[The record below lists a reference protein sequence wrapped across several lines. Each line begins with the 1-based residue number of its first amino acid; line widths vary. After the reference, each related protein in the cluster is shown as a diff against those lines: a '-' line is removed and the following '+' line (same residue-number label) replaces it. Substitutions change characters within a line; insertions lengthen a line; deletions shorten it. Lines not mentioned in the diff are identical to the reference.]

1 MGTIPRAGSRTLWP
15 ATSLAACLA
24 TPLALPAQS
33 APVRPAAAVDSFAAA
48 ARLPLDPAVRLGA
61 LPNGLRYYVR
71 RNARP
76 EQRAELRLVV
86 NAGSI
91 LEDPDQR
98 GLAHFVEHMAFNGTR
113 RFAKNDIVK
122 VLEGLGVRFG
132 ADLNAS
138 TGFDET
144 VYILPVPTDSARAL
158 EQAFAFL
165 GDVAGGI
172 LFDSTEV
179 VRERGVVLSEWR
191 SGLGAGE
198 RIRTR
203 QFPVIFRGSRYAE
216 RLPIGDTAVLA
227 GATPAPLRR
236 FWRDWYRP
244 DLMAVVAV
252 GDADPARLEALI
264 RTTFGGLRA
273 PARPRVRTQAAV
285 PAHDSTLVSVA
296 TDPELTTSSVMVLWK
311 RPPRAVRTVAD
322 YRDDLVA
329 SLQAQMLNQ
338 RFGELGLKPD
348 APFLGAGAGSGSL
361 VRGSAYD
368 ALSATAKEGQLL
380 ASLRTV
386 LVEAARARQHGFLA
400 GELARARTNLLRAYE
415 RAWLERDKSP
425 SEGFVD
431 EYVDHFLTGAPMP
444 GIAWEYAAVQRLLP
458 AITLA
463 EVNAA
468 MRREGT
474 LGGARQPSRN
484 RVVTVTLPEKA
495 GLAVPSDAQLRA
507 VLAEAATVAVTP
519 WVETVAEGALVASPP
534 APGRIVAEDSVPG
547 VGIRRWTLSNGIT
560 VYVKPTDF
568 TADQVLLSAWG
579 GGGASLAPDSLV
591 VAAALAT
598 AAIERGG
605 AGPFSLV
612 DLNKT
617 LTGTVAGASTSIG
630 ELSQGFSGRAAPR
643 DLAVMFQLAW
653 LRLTAP
659 RVDSAAFRTLQ
670 QQLDAVVRN
679 KDANPAAVYSDTVQ
693 VTLARQ
699 HPRAR
704 PLSAATVQGL
714 RLEDMAAFYRAR
726 FADFSGYTVVIAGNV
741 SPDTLRPLVTQWLAP
756 LPATGRPER
765 FRDAGVRTVTGQVDK
780 TVRKGVAPQSQTTV
794 VLSGGAPWSAQEG
807 YLLQSLGALLEAR
820 LLERLR
826 EALGGT
832 YSVSASGSFA
842 REPVA
847 QWQLVIGYG
856 SAPAQADTLWAAVR
870 AELDS
875 LRRVPPTAAE
885 VDRIRE
891 QQRRALEVARKQN
904 GWWMNAIRDRVQTGA
919 PLATLVQ
926 DGDAQVAGLSAAALH
941 AAAQRYLTEENRA
954 RFVLLPESAPPAR

>member
-1 MGTIPRAGSRTLWP
+1 MR
-15 ATSLAACLA
+15 
-24 TPLALPAQS
+24 PLARLLLFLVTA
-33 APVRPAAAVDSFAAA
+33 APVLVPPGSARAQPARPRPAAAPAPADSFAAA
-48 ARLPLDPAVRLGA
+48 SRLPVDPAVRIGTLA
-61 LPNGLRYYVR
+61 NGLRYYVR

-91 LEDPDQR
+91 LEDADQR

-122 VLEGLGVRFG
+122 VLESLGVRFG
-132 ADLNAS
+132 ADLNAA

-172 LFDSTEV
+172 LFDSAEV

-198 RIRTR
+198 RIRAR

-216 RLPIGDTAVLA
+216 RLPIGDTAVLQR
-227 GATPAPLRR
+227 ATPGPLRR

-252 GDADPARLEALI
+252 GDADPARLEGLVRA
-264 RTTFGGLRA
+264 TFGGLRA
-273 PARPRVRTQAAV
+273 PARPRPRTQAPV
-285 PAHDSTLVSVA
+285 PLHDSTLVSMA

-311 RPPRAVRTVAD
+311 RPPRPVRTVGD

-329 SLQAQMLNQ
+329 SLQAQMLNR
-338 RFGELGLKPD
+338 RFGELRLKPD
-348 APFLGAGAGSGSL
+348 APFLGAGAERGTL

-368 ALSATAKEGQLL
+368 ALSATAKEGALL
-380 ASLRTV
+380 PSMRTL
-386 LVEAARARQHGFLA
+386 LVEAERARRHGFLA
-400 GELARARTNLLRAYE
+400 AELERAKVGLLRAYE

-425 SEGFVD
+425 SETFVA
-431 EYVDHFLTGAPMP
+431 EYVDHYLEGEPIP

-458 AITLA
+458 GITLA

-468 MRREGT
+468 MARETT
-474 LGGARQPSRN
+474 LGGTRRPSRN

-495 GLAVPSDAQLRA
+495 GLAAPTDSAVRA
-507 VLAEAATVAVTP
+507 VLREAATVAVTP
-519 WVETVAEGALVASPP
+519 WVETVADGALVPSPP
-534 APGRIVAEDSVPG
+534 ASGRIVAEDSVPG
-547 VGIRRWTLSNGIT
+547 LGITTWTLANGVT
-560 VYVKPTDF
+560 VHVKPTDF
-568 TADQVLLSAWG
+568 NADQVLLTGWG
-579 GGGASLAPDSLV
+579 AGGASLAPDSLV

-598 AAIERGG
+598 TAMERGG

-612 DLNKT
+612 DLGKK
-617 LTGTVAGASTSIG
+617 LTGKVASASASVG
-630 ELSQGFSGRAAPR
+630 ELTQGFSGRAAPR
-643 DLAVMFQLAW
+643 DLEVMFQLLW

-659 RVDSAAFRTLQ
+659 RVDTAAFRTLQ

-679 KDANPAAVYSDTVQ
+679 KDANPAAVYADTVQ
-693 VTLARQ
+693 VTLARN

-714 RLEDMAAFYRAR
+714 SLDAMADFYRAR
-726 FADFSGYTVVIAGNV
+726 FADFSGYTVIIAGNV
-741 SPDTLRPLVTQWLAP
+741 DLAALRPLVAQWLGA
-756 LPATGRPER
+756 LPATGRRET
-765 FRDAGVRTVTGQVDK
+765 FRDNGVRTAAGPLEKV
-780 TVRKGVAPQSQTTV
+780 VRKGVAPQSQTTV
-794 VLSGGAPWSAQEG
+794 VLSGEAPWSAQEG
-807 YLLQSLGALLEAR
+807 YLLGSLAQLLQER
-820 LLERLR
+820 LLDRLR

-832 YSVSASGSFA
+832 YSVSANGSFA
-842 REPVA
+842 RDPVP

-856 SAPAQADTLWAAVR
+856 SSPAQADTLWAAVR

-875 LRRVPPTAAE
+875 LRRVPPSVAE
-885 VDRIRE
+885 VERIRE
-891 QQRRALEVARKQN
+891 QQRRSLEVSRKQN
-904 GWWMNAIRDRVQTGA
+904 GWWTGAIREAVQSGT
-919 PLATLVQ
+919 PLARLLADV
-926 DGDAQVAGLSAAALH
+926 DAQMAGLSPEALH
-941 AAAQRYLTEENRA
+941 AAARRYLTEENRA
-954 RFVLLPESAPPAR
+954 RFVLLPEGPTK